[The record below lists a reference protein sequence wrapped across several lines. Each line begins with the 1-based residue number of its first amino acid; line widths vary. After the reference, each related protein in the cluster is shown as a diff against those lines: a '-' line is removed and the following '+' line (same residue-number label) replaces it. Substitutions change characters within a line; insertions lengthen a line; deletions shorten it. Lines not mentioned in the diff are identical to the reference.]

1 MQTINPRKRERLR
14 QKITL
19 LVKQF
24 SPQNEEQ
31 AVALFVDIMDDV
43 ETDLDELKESKA
55 SAHDIALLIQEMRAG
70 FALMEKRFE
79 AIDKRFE
86 AIDKRFEDLIHY
98 MDKRFEDM
106 NKRFALLQ
114 WFMVIGFSMLAILIS
129 ALKFF
134 A

>member
-1 MQTINPRKRERLR
+1 MEQSIQKEGIFFPRSEKGNL
-14 QKITL
+14 
-19 LVKQF
+19 
-24 SPQNEEQ
+24 
-31 AVALFVDIMDDV
+31 
-43 ETDLDELKESKA
+43 
-55 SAHDIALLIQEMRAG
+55 IALLIQEMRAG